1 MKDEKLD
8 ILLIDQRDEEPS
20 SLVRSLEDAGCL
32 VVARV
37 APRPG
42 LGELA
47 SEADPDVIVIDTAVA
62 DDATL
67 DLVNRLAPE
76 SWPLVV
82 FADESDGAQL
92 RSAIQ
97 SGVAGFV
104 VRGAQPNRV
113 RTVLEV
119 AIARFDKQ
127 RALPEELVQVKTALE
142 DRKLLDRAKGLLMEK
157 RSLSEQDAYAAM
169 RKMAMDRSMRLVDV
183 ARRVIEL
190 ADRL

>member
-8 ILLIDQRDEEPS
+8 ILLIDQRDQES
-20 SLVRSLEDAGCL
+20 SALVRSLEDAGCL

-37 APRPG
+37 APQPG
-42 LGELA
+42 LGDIA
-47 SEADPDVIVIDTAVA
+47 SEADPDVIVVDTAVA
-62 DDATL
+62 DDDTL

-76 SWPLVV
+76 AWPLVV
-82 FADESDGAQL
+82 FADESDSASL
-92 RSAIQ
+92 RSAIHG
-97 SGVAGFV
+97 GVAGFV
-104 VRGAQPNRV
+104 VRGADPDRL
-113 RTVLEV
+113 RPVLEV
-119 AIARFDKQ
+119 AIARFAKQ
-127 RALPEELVQVKTALE
+127 RALLDELLEVKTALE

-157 RSLSEQDAYAAM
+157 RSLSEHDAYAAM